1 MQHPFI
7 HPITLARHAGILADY
22 TASDGETFKDAVAP
36 LLADTIESETE
47 LDDICTK
54 MHSLMFGTGNVKEVR
69 PALNYLYYL
78 WY

>member
-1 MQHPFI
+1 MQPSFI
-7 HPITLARHAGILADY
+7 KSHSLATCAGILADY

-69 PALNYLYYL
+69 QA
-78 WY
+78 